1 MTTNIQNSGYFDYEY
16 SSKEEDNPIF
26 LEEEEEKKE
35 KEEDQGTNPLS
46 VSSGYFDYEYKE
58 EPAAVLISKEKEIEP
73 YTKTA
78 TSGYFDYE
86 YKQQQPSTDISFA
99 REFAYGKAQEPL
111 VVGSLFRLGKAAVQ
125 AAFDPDETYEEARKR
140 IEDSRQEEIF
150 EEFSEF
156 RGREETAGVLAGR
169 AGIALI
175 DPVTFIVPWAKFAK
189 LGKVASLTAGGSF
202 AAADMALREEALYG
216 EINPYVVG
224 LGFGLGVA
232 GAQVGD
238 MVTAAYNR
246 TLTKEVKET
255 VAVINK
261 KGNTTKKE
269 VNIPAGKTTPVIK
282 EKDISAVEKAGKQT
296 VIDSEE
302 SLTNLGVLSTKLN
315 KIKTRRSEIK
325 AELKSLKDKRKK
337 VLTKKEIEEDDFL
350 SFMTTTADKERAAIT
365 KEVRD
370 LNKQIKEIYVDEATD
385 DLLDVF
391 ENGMLN
397 GFKAKILDEGMARA
411 LIHETV
417 KPLLFGTVGGAI
429 GATFTEEGDD
439 NSKMIYM
446 AALGATLGKFQQKI
460 QTTPFKAI
468 PKKILNAANDE
479 FVTDIRR
486 SYWNVLKD
494 ISAGSHAQALLSWM
508 SPVVNYSTKM
518 FGTPIAGARLG
529 KVVKQLGVEEEKLI
543 QSGLWRERY
552 YDLVSRHD
560 DDMLILAG
568 KIVNQRGLKSKKY
581 SFLSKEDLANPK
593 LAEAGVLAK
602 EINEFTSDFKKY
614 AEARGL
620 DFTEEAQYG
629 LTQIL
634 RQGAIKNEDYNKHVD
649 ALSDA
654 FYNQHRKEFG
664 RPVGEEAINR
674 TKKRSDYIAGE
685 FLLTSTNLRKNSIWK
700 KEVDEPIFEGNS
712 FHGKFEDRV
721 NIPRARE
728 EEFVLNAAR
737 HFNKERTLY
746 DQESRAMVSHLFEQN
761 PAVTLKQ
768 LIENTIQ
775 VAEFTKRFGPR
786 GEGIKKLFKDIDKE
800 VQTLVDPTG
809 KYGKQWHRRIPAARA
824 FAQAQKKQIK
834 DSLEAYFGVYHI
846 DAMPTTEAGLA
857 FTTFLQTGLATTRL
871 TRVSLPSLGDYL
883 QTISNSGYK
892 AAWKGAIKDIKLSK
906 EGLALGGRS
915 KQVKGKD
922 ATYMQRFFGDNLSEN
937 IVERELSDVLLVGGG
952 NVKNYQRKTLDFTRR
967 YFEAIQLGRVTR
979 VARNFAFDSGVYRA
993 MDISDLIGKG
1003 KTSEFL
1009 KTESALLKEM
1019 NSLGLTKE
1027 KFKYISQFKT
1037 IEDAI
1042 ADSTAKSYLKKA
1054 GLKSAN
1060 RDALIPQVG
1069 NRRLFTQSKNPYVKF
1084 LGSFLSWAQ
1093 AKTSQTNA
1101 LVSRIEEGDAA
1112 LFLRI
1117 VGAIPIYMAVRE
1129 TQIALSPNE
1138 KYRELVAEETI
1149 PQKIG
1154 EGVLYSGAG
1163 TWTVE
1168 KLRNIIK
1175 FDKFG
1180 SNVLEQIAPVLKYM
1194 EELTE
1199 IILRPIS
1206 EMSDEE
1212 ELMDKFIVGLGTAAK
1227 ETAQVVP
1234 ITREFVPLFE
1244 KAVEG
1249 GGRDYVDPTKR
1260 IGKFDGGEIDTKQN
1274 PVPNVAPEPSER
1286 INPYTGEPYE
1296 AEMERLGFK
1305 DGLLVSIGVTPVSE
1319 KQISKLT
1326 KSLKKRQAKANGGEA
1341 ARNYRKEYDNYQSS
1355 EKQKKD
1361 RAHRNN
1367 ANRQLKR
1374 EGRILKG
1381 DGKDVDHKDGNP
1393 RNNSPSNLTVKSKH
1407 TNRTRKFSGGK
1418 LLKALAGRK
1427 ERPAIEEI
1435 EVTALKRMLPQRGEE
1450 SYNYAINMFGEG
1462 DLDKQAL
1469 REMAFVESKYANDE
1483 GTFRKD
1489 NRSAYQITPIRFKE
1503 FQETMNPNNPRGKGL
1518 RAYTN
1523 NLKNKYNLDLSKLEY
1538 DDLNDPVV
1546 GTAVTR
1552 ALLKLSP
1559 ASIGETVDER
1569 ARQWKDFW
1577 NTKEGAGT
1585 VQKYI
1590 DDVSAMK

>member
-1 MTTNIQNSGYFDYEY
+1 MALVD
-16 SSKEEDNPIF
+16 PI
-26 LEEEEEKKE
+26 
-35 KEEDQGTNPLS
+35 
-46 VSSGYFDYEYKE
+46 
-58 EPAAVLISKEKEIEP
+58 
-73 YTKTA
+73 
-78 TSGYFDYE
+78 
-86 YKQQQPSTDISFA
+86 
-99 REFAYGKAQEPL
+99 
-111 VVGSLFRLGKAAVQ
+111 
-125 AAFDPDETYEEARKR
+125 
-140 IEDSRQEEIF
+140 
-150 EEFSEF
+150 
-156 RGREETAGVLAGR
+156 
-169 AGIALI
+169 
-175 DPVTFIVPWAKFAK
+175 TFIIPWAKFAK
-189 LGKVASLTAGGSF
+189 IGKLASLTSGGAF
-202 AAADMALREEALYG
+202 AATDMALREEALYG
-216 EINPYVVG
+216 EVDPKIVG
-224 LGFGLGVA
+224 LGFVLGA
-232 GAQVGD
+232 GGAQIGD
-238 MVTAAYNR
+238 MVAAAYNR
-246 TLTKEVKET
+246 TATKAVKET
-255 VAVINK
+255 VDVVDKN
-261 KGNTTKKE
+261 GNSILKE
-269 VNIPAGKTTPVIK
+269 VNIPAGQTTPVVK
-282 EKDISAVEKAGKQT
+282 AKDIPAVEKAGKQT

-325 AELKSLKDKRKK
+325 KELKALKDKRKK

-350 SFMTTTADKERAAIT
+350 SFMTTIADKERAALT
-365 KEVRD
+365 KETRS

-417 KPLLFGTVGGAI
+417 KPLLFGTIGGAI
-429 GATFTEEGDD
+429 GATFTEEGED
-439 NSKMIYM
+439 NSQMIYM

-508 SPVVNYSTKM
+508 APVVNYSTKM
-518 FGTPIAGARLG
+518 FGTPIAGAKSG
-529 KVVKQLGVEEEKLI
+529 KIVKQLGVEEEKLI
-543 QSGLWRERY
+543 QLGLWRDRY
-552 YDLVSRHD
+552 YDLISRHD

-593 LAEAGVLAK
+593 FEEAGVLAK
-602 EINEFTSDFKKY
+602 EIDEFTSDFKKY
-614 AEARGL
+614 ADARGL

-629 LTQIL
+629 LTQML
-634 RQGAIKNEDYNKHVD
+634 RQGAVTNKDYSKHVD
-649 ALSDA
+649 DLSDA

-685 FLLTSTNLRKNSIWK
+685 FLLTSTTLRKNSIWK
-700 KEVDEPIFEGNS
+700 REVDEVVFEGNS
-712 FHGKFEDRV
+712 YQGKFEERI

-761 PAVTLKQ
+761 PKETLKQ
-768 LIENTIQ
+768 LITNTIH

-786 GEGIKKLFKDIDKE
+786 GEGIKKLFKDIDKQ
-800 VQTLVDPTG
+800 VQMLVDPTG
-809 KYGKQWHRRIPAARA
+809 KYGKQWHRRVPAARA

-846 DAMPTTEAGLA
+846 DALPTTESGLA
-857 FTTFLQTGLATTRL
+857 LTTFLQTGLATTRL

-892 AAWKGAIKDIKLSK
+892 AAWKGAIAGIKKDTRLSK
-906 EGLALGGRS
+906 EGLGLGGRA
-915 KQVKGKD
+915 KQIKGKD
-922 ATYMQRFFGDNLSEN
+922 ATYMQRFLGDNLLEN

-979 VARNFAFDSGVYRA
+979 VARRFAFASGVYRA

-1009 KTESALLKEM
+1009 KTESALLREM

-1037 IEDAI
+1037 IEDAL

-1060 RDALIPQVG
+1060 RDALIPQLG

-1101 LVSRIEEGDAA
+1101 LISRIEEGDAA

-1117 VGAIPIYMAVRE
+1117 VAAIPIYMSVRE

-1154 EGVLYSGAG
+1154 EGVMYSGAG
-1163 TWTVE
+1163 TWAVE

-1180 SNVLEQIAPVLKYM
+1180 SNVLEQIAPVLRYM

-1206 EMSDEE
+1206 AASDEE
-1212 ELMDKFIVGLGTAAK
+1212 ELMDQFITGLGTAAK

-1249 GGRDYVDPTKR
+1249 GEYIDPTRR
-1260 IGKFDGGEIDTKQN
+1260 IGNFKGGAVSEDY
-1274 PVPNVAPEPSER
+1274 PVPNVIKDPSER
-1286 INPYTGEPYE
+1286 INPYTGQPYD
-1296 AEMERLGFK
+1296 AEMERLGLAEGSEVKAEPLLQRILQNIVRASPEEERELSETKGYENTPKNKRYGEVKGNKVYIFEDRLREDGSTGNYVNDMFFGEALHRLKDTAPEWYDRLYSAANKDPEVMKWKEEAYQRAIDKGEYKGTREQHWNESRFDQIVGGFLLGRPDANVHTMRGWDRNTLPYGTHLRKELEAFEKELGRTKKK
-1305 DGLLVSIGVTPVSE
+1305 DGGLMVV
-1319 KQISKLT
+1319 
-1326 KSLKKRQAKANGGEA
+1326 
-1341 ARNYRKEYDNYQSS
+1341 QSP
-1355 EKQKKD
+1355 KTIQF
-1361 RAHRNN
+1361 
-1367 ANRQLKR
+1367 L
-1374 EGRILKG
+1374 
-1381 DGKDVDHKDGNP
+1381 
-1393 RNNSPSNLTVKSKH
+1393 
-1407 TNRTRKFSGGK
+1407 
-1418 LLKALAGRK
+1418 
-1427 ERPAIEEI
+1427 
-1435 EVTALKRMLPQRGEE
+1435 M
-1450 SYNYAINMFGEG
+1450 
-1462 DLDKQAL
+1462 
-1469 REMAFVESKYANDE
+1469 
-1483 GTFRKD
+1483 
-1489 NRSAYQITPIRFKE
+1489 
-1503 FQETMNPNNPRGKGL
+1503 
-1518 RAYTN
+1518 
-1523 NLKNKYNLDLSKLEY
+1523 
-1538 DDLNDPVV
+1538 
-1546 GTAVTR
+1546 
-1552 ALLKLSP
+1552 
-1559 ASIGETVDER
+1559 
-1569 ARQWKDFW
+1569 
-1577 NTKEGAGT
+1577 
-1585 VQKYI
+1585 
-1590 DDVSAMK
+1590 

>member
-1 MTTNIQNSGYFDYEY
+1 MTTNIQNSGYFDYKY
-16 SSKEEDNPIF
+16 RSKEEDNPIF

-35 KEEDQGTNPLS
+35 KEEDQVKIPLS

-58 EPAAVLISKEKEIEP
+58 EPSAVLISKEKEIEP

-111 VVGSLFRLGKAAVQ
+111 VAGSLFRLGKAAVQ

-140 IEDSRQEEIF
+140 IEDSRQEEILKDF
-150 EEFSEF
+150 PEF
-156 RGREETAGVLAGR
+156 RYTEETAGVLSGR
-169 AGIALI
+169 AAMALI

-216 EINPYVVG
+216 EINPYTVG

-238 MVTAAYNR
+238 MVAAAYNR
-246 TLTKEVKET
+246 TITKEVKET
-255 VAVINK
+255 VDVINK

-282 EKDISAVEKAGKQT
+282 EKDIAAVEKAGKQT

-315 KIKTRRSEIK
+315 KIKVRRDEITK
-325 AELKSLKDKRKK
+325 ELKELKDKRKK
-337 VLTKKEIEEDDFL
+337 VLTKKEIEEDDFFN
-350 SFMTTTADKERAAIT
+350 FMTTIANKERAALT
-365 KEVRD
+365 KETRS
-370 LNKQIKEIYVDEATD
+370 LNKQIEKIYVDELPD
-385 DLLDVF
+385 NLLNVF

-417 KPLLFGTVGGAI
+417 KPLLFGTIGGAI

-479 FVTDIRR
+479 FVTSIRR

-494 ISAGSHAQALLSWM
+494 ITAGSHAQALLSWM

-518 FGTPIAGARLG
+518 FGTPIAGAKLG
-529 KVVKQLGVEEEKLI
+529 QTVKQLGVEEEKLI
-543 QSGLWRERY
+543 QLGLWRDRY

-568 KIVNQRGLKSKKY
+568 KIVNQRGLKSRKY
-581 SFLSKEDLANPK
+581 SFLSKDDLANPK
-593 LAEAGVLAK
+593 FEEAKVIAK
-602 EINEFTSDFKKY
+602 DIDEFTSDFKKY

-634 RQGAIKNEDYNKHVD
+634 RQGAIKNEDYSKHVSE
-649 ALSDA
+649 LSDA

-664 RPVGEEAINR
+664 RPVGEEAIKR

-700 KEVDEPIFEGNS
+700 REVDEPIFEGNS
-712 FHGKFEDRV
+712 FHGKFEDRI

-768 LIENTIQ
+768 LIENTIH

-800 VQTLVDPTG
+800 VQMLVDPTG

-846 DAMPTTEAGLA
+846 DALPTTEAGQA
-857 FTTFLQTGLATTRL
+857 IATFLQTGLATTRL
-871 TRVSLPSLGDYL
+871 ARVSLPSLGDYL

-906 EGLALGGRS
+906 EGLGLGGRS

-922 ATYMQRFFGDNLSEN
+922 ATHIQRFLGDNLSDN
-937 IVERELSDVLLVGGG
+937 IIEREMSDVLLIGGG

-1009 KTESALLKEM
+1009 KTESALLREM

-1027 KFKYISQFKT
+1027 NFKYISQFKT
-1037 IEDAI
+1037 IEDAL

-1101 LVSRIEEGDAA
+1101 LVSRIEDGDAA

-1154 EGVLYSGAG
+1154 EGVMFSGVG

-1180 SNVLEQIAPVLKYM
+1180 SNVLEQIAPVLRYM

-1206 EMSDEE
+1206 EVSDEE

-1244 KAVEG
+1244 KAVEEG
-1249 GGRDYVDPTKR
+1249 EYIDPTKR
-1260 IGKFDGGEIDTKQN
+1260 IGKFDGGTIDLKQN

-1305 DGLLVSIGVTPVSE
+1305 DGLLVSIGVAPVSE
-1319 KQISKLT
+1319 KQIDKL
-1326 KSLKKRQAKANGGEA
+1326 KKGLKKRKAM
-1341 ARNYRKEYDNYQSS
+1341 
-1355 EKQKKD
+1355 
-1361 RAHRNN
+1361 
-1367 ANRQLKR
+1367 R
-1374 EGRILKG
+1374 EGGDAETQESFSNQILKTIQQ
-1381 DGKDVDHKDGNP
+1381 N
-1393 RNNSPSNLTVKSKH
+1393 RNWSDDETAILNSFANLVSYAESD
-1407 TNRTRKFSGGK
+1407 NQADRLQDSGGPGRGMYQYEIGESEGASTGRNRFFNFVK
-1418 LLKALAGRK
+1418 DNNIKVPVEYLDLLG
-1427 ERPAIEEI
+1427 EQGPTSIDFSS
-1435 EVTALKRMLPQRGEE
+1435 LPQDLQTAIF
-1450 SYNYAINMFGEG
+1450 YADKAKHPEFSLNDLVSGKLSFEDAWADYHWAG
-1462 DLDKQAL
+1462 DPTEREAKVDYFL
-1469 REMAFVESKYANDE
+1469 RK
-1483 GTFRKD
+1483 
-1489 NRSAYQITPIRFKE
+1489 
-1503 FQETMNPNNPRGKGL
+1503 
-1518 RAYTN
+1518 N
-1523 NLKNKYNLDLSKLEY
+1523 NLIK
-1538 DDLNDPVV
+1538 
-1546 GTAVTR
+1546 
-1552 ALLKLSP
+1552 
-1559 ASIGETVDER
+1559 
-1569 ARQWKDFW
+1569 
-1577 NTKEGAGT
+1577 
-1585 VQKYI
+1585 
-1590 DDVSAMK
+1590 